1 MVARRILLLMGL
13 VGWTSA
19 QEPQTSGIAVGDASA
34 SSSRSSVERWQ
45 ATAEDVDEDPS
56 SWSQRFAEVVEA
68 TLNGLID
75 GLIDPLGIG
84 SNQGRS
90 DGTEAWRN
98 GSGRHGNFDPASLPV
113 PLDSAKEVG
122 KLLNALVTYGQ
133 KGSGGRL
140 KRIFDQRKLWEVVR
154 THAREL
160 SGDDRVIPEGVEA
173 EVSPVVELLV
183 RRVAGHVFDTFEV
196 LDSRSTEDGS
206 LELDTRLWNYQ
217 LETYSHHTLWI
228 GEGDEGAGW
237 LLYDI
242 LEASSGVQLS
252 RLVLEALEPKSGRLI
267 GRFGTIVS
275 LLEQFEALDGEE
287 VDYGRNLELKE
298 DMESLLRSAR
308 LPSTFRRR
316 LLADILALQF
326 LNEEYRLSFNTIRE
340 LAAENLSVGG
350 LAHYR
355 LMAHFQLDNWGRV
368 DQELRKIVNAYGWN
382 SELYEYKSHSMFYQG
397 ERGKARR
404 FARRGLDE
412 NPDHWGC
419 IMAFAQASRKKQWP
433 QVRELIENTQ
443 ETHECYEW
451 MISNLIDYGN
461 YPLARELV
469 EHMAADKP
477 DCENLPYFR
486 EYLGM
491 DGEG

>member
-1 MVARRILLLMGL
+1 MV
-13 VGWTSA
+13 
-19 QEPQTSGIAVGDASA
+19 
-34 SSSRSSVERWQ
+34 
-45 ATAEDVDEDPS
+45 
-56 SWSQRFAEVVEA
+56 
-68 TLNGLID
+68 
-75 GLIDPLGIG
+75 
-84 SNQGRS
+84 
-90 DGTEAWRN
+90 
-98 GSGRHGNFDPASLPV
+98 
-113 PLDSAKEVG
+113 
-122 KLLNALVTYGQ
+122 
-133 KGSGGRL
+133 
-140 KRIFDQRKLWEVVR
+140 
-154 THAREL
+154 
-160 SGDDRVIPEGVEA
+160 
-173 EVSPVVELLV
+173 
-183 RRVAGHVFDTFEV
+183 
-196 LDSRSTEDGS
+196 
-206 LELDTRLWNYQ
+206 
-217 LETYSHHTLWI
+217 
-228 GEGDEGAGW
+228 
-237 LLYDI
+237 YDL
-242 LEASSGVQLS
+242 LEASSGIQLS
-252 RLVLEALEPKSGRLI
+252 RLVLEALETKSDRLI

-275 LLEQFEALDGEE
+275 LLEQFEALDGED
-287 VDYGRNLELKE
+287 VDYGRNLELQE

-326 LNEEYRLSFNTIRE
+326 LNEEYRLGFNTIRE

-382 SELYEYKSHSMFYQG
+382 SELYEYKAHSMFYQG

-419 IMAFAQASRKKQWP
+419 IMAFAQASGKKQWS

-469 EHMAADKP
+469 ENMAADKP